1 MSRESSDLPQGWVLT
16 TVGRV
21 GSIRLGKP
29 RAPGQLT
36 GRHSTKYLRAAN
48 ITFRGTLDLSTI
60 HEMDFTPEE
69 RVLLQL
75 KAGDVLVVSS
85 SGSALRVGRA
95 ALWSDEVPGACYQ
108 NHLIRFRPH
117 ACLSKFALLVF
128 RQYVSSGEV
137 ARVARGV
144 GIQHL
149 GVSRFAEMPFPLPP
163 MAEQQRIVTKA
174 YRRLAQLSEAEA
186 AMQSALARTHEQDA
200 MILAAAC
207 KGELVETEAVLAQ
220 REKRHFIDAK
230 TALAAGATSG
240 LLFHDTAPPPGSG
253 LSWSIPSGW
262 SATRVEVVGEVMLG
276 RQRSPQYQRGEHP
289 TPYLRAGNITPEG
302 LDLSKVHEMDF
313 TPEERHK
320 YSLQVG
326 DVVLAEASGSP
337 AQVGRPAVWNGD
349 IPNCCFQNTILR
361 FRPRLV
367 RVQFAL
373 IVFKHYV
380 ESGAFAEVARGIGL
394 QHLGTSRFA
403 KMPFPLPPEKE
414 QERIELATESRLQDS
429 RKLQE
434 AITESLSRFTP
445 MRSELLTLAV
455 QGQLVGQD
463 PIDESAQRL
472 LERVGEPLPEILP
485 MDNHETD
492 PVAVT
497 TEARSIGTGRQLVA
511 VLRKA
516 GRTLTVPALFARAG
530 YDRDSPGQVEMFY
543 LAIRSEIGRTIRVVD
558 ENRENSGLQAVE
570 DED

>member
-29 RAPGQLT
+29 RSPEQLT
-36 GRHSTKYLRAAN
+36 GRYSTKYLRAAN
-48 ITFRGTLDLSTI
+48 ITPRGALDLSTV

-69 RVLLQL
+69 RAILQL

-117 ACLSKFALLVF
+117 ACLPKFALLVF

-149 GVSRFAEMPFPLPP
+149 GASRFAEMPFPLPP
-163 MAEQQRIVTKA
+163 IAEQQRIVTEA
-174 YRRLAQLSEAEA
+174 YRRLAQMSEAEA
-186 AMQSALARTHEQDA
+186 ALQRALARTYEQDA

-207 KGELVETEAVLAQ
+207 KGELLETEVVLAR
-220 REKRHFIDAK
+220 REKRHFIDAE
-230 TALAAGATSG
+230 TALAAGTTAP
-240 LLFHDTAPPPGSG
+240 LLFHDTAPQPGSG
-253 LSWSIPSGW
+253 LSWSIPPGW
-262 SATRVEVVGEVMLG
+262 SATRVEVVGEVRLG
-276 RQRSPQYQRGEHP
+276 RQRSPQYQLGKHP
-289 TPYLRAGNITPEG
+289 TPYLRAGNITHEG
-302 LDLSKVHEMDF
+302 LDLSRVHEMDF
-313 TPEERHK
+313 TPEERKK

-326 DVVLAEASGSP
+326 DVVLAEASGS
-337 AQVGRPAVWNGD
+337 ASQVGRPAVWNGD
-349 IPNCCFQNTILR
+349 VRNCCFQNTVLR

-373 IVFKHYV
+373 IVFKHYA
-380 ESGAFAEVARGIGL
+380 ESGEFAAVARGIGL
-394 QHLGTSRFA
+394 QHLGALRFA
-403 KMPFPLPPEKE
+403 KMAFPLPPEKE
-414 QERIELATESRLQDS
+414 QERIEQATESRLHDS
-429 RKLQE
+429 SKLRSAVTQ
-434 AITESLSRFTP
+434 SLNRFAP

-463 PIDESAQRL
+463 AMDESAQRL

-485 MDNHETD
+485 MDNYKTEPIEVTD
-492 PVAVT
+492 
-497 TEARSIGTGRQLVA
+497 EAQSIGSSRQLVA
-511 VLRKA
+511 VLGKA
-516 GRTLTVPALFARAG
+516 GRTLTVPELFAMAG
-530 YDRDSPGQVEMFY
+530 YDRDSPEQVEMFY
-543 LAIRSEIGRTIRVVD
+543 LAIRSEIGKTIRVVD
-558 ENRENSGLQAVE
+558 DQRENVGLEAVE